1 MAKNKITELDFDGI
15 KDNLKLF
22 LKSQTEFSDYNFE
35 GSGMNVLLD
44 ILAYNTHYLA
54 YNLNFSS
61 SEMFLDT
68 AVLKS
73 TISSH
78 AKTLGYLPRSS
89 KAPIAYLNVT
99 INNPEDLS
107 TATITKGTKFSSDI
121 NNSTYSF
128 LVNEDVT
135 INKQNGVLEFL
146 QLPIYEGTLVT
157 TRYSANSNNL
167 QQKFILDS
175 DKVDIS
181 TLKVSV
187 QNSLSDNTTRTFTRV
202 EDITNE
208 NSDSL
213 IYFLQQTSGS
223 YEVYFGDG
231 IVGKALDNGNIII
244 LEYIVTNEFE
254 ANGAFEFTFS
264 GSISGKT
271 DVTVVTS
278 EISQGGMLPETNDSI
293 KTNSRLNNTAKNRAV
308 TTQDYKTILSKI
320 YPNASSVSVW
330 GGEDNDPPIY
340 GKIFISI
347 KPKNIIT
354 LNSQAKENII
364 TDLKKYTIASVLP
377 EIVDYET
384 TKVICTTSFE
394 YDEKST
400 IKTNVQLENDVISKA
415 QTYNTTLSNFG
426 TSFKNSVYAKN
437 LQDADDSIVSVSNK
451 LKIIKTFIPTLN
463 SSLKYTLDFNNQLFH
478 PSASYNADNGGI
490 VSSTG
495 FKVSGNTN
503 TIFLDDDGDGNIR
516 SYYLSASGAN
526 IIKNFVNRTVGTIN
540 YVTGK
545 IEITLNVTEVIPP
558 AGSTN
563 TTTIELTTEP
573 DNQNIFSIRN
583 QLVQIDFEKSTFT
596 SNSISG

>member
-1 MAKNKITELDFDGI
+1 
-15 KDNLKLF
+15 
-22 LKSQTEFSDYNFE
+22 
-35 GSGMNVLLD
+35 
-44 ILAYNTHYLA
+44 
-54 YNLNFSS
+54 
-61 SEMFLDT
+61 
-68 AVLKS
+68 
-73 TISSH
+73 
-78 AKTLGYLPRSS
+78 
-89 KAPIAYLNVT
+89 
-99 INNPEDLS
+99 
-107 TATITKGTKFSSDI
+107 
-121 NNSTYSF
+121 
-128 LVNEDVT
+128 
-135 INKQNGVLEFL
+135 
-146 QLPIYEGTLVT
+146 
-157 TRYSANSNNL
+157 
-167 QQKFILDS
+167 
-175 DKVDIS
+175 
-181 TLKVSV
+181 
-187 QNSLSDNTTRTFTRV
+187 
-202 EDITNE
+202 
-208 NSDSL
+208 
-213 IYFLQQTSGS
+213 
-223 YEVYFGDG
+223 
-231 IVGKALDNGNIII
+231 
-244 LEYIVTNEFE
+244 
-254 ANGAFEFTFS
+254 
-264 GSISGKT
+264 
-271 DVTVVTS
+271 
-278 EISQGGMLPETNDSI
+278 MLPETNDSI

-451 LKIIKTFIPTLN
+451 LKIIKTFIPTLD

>member
-22 LKSQTEFSDYNFE
+22 LKSQSEFSDYNFE
-35 GSGMNVLLD
+35 GASMNVLLD

-61 SEMFLDT
+61 AEMFLDS

-89 KAPIAYLNVT
+89 KAPVAYLNLI

-107 TATITKGTKFSSDI
+107 TATVTKGTKFSSDI
-121 NNSTYSF
+121 NGSTYSF
-128 LVNEDVT
+128 VVNEDVT

-146 QLPIYEGTLVT
+146 DLPVYEGTLVT
-157 TRYSANSNNL
+157 SRYSVNSSDLN
-167 QQKFILDS
+167 QKFLINS
-175 DKVDIS
+175 ENVDIS

-187 QNSLSDNTTRTFTRV
+187 QNSLSDSTTRTFTRV
-202 EDITNE
+202 EDITTE
-208 NSDSL
+208 NSESL
-213 IYFLQQTSGS
+213 VYFIQQTSNL
-223 YEVYFGDG
+223 YEIYFGDG
-231 IVGKALDNGNIII
+231 VIGKAVEDGNIII
-244 LEYIVTNEFE
+244 LEYITTNEFE

-271 DVTVVTS
+271 DITVITS
-278 EISQGGMLPETNDSI
+278 EIAQGGLIPESNESI
-293 KTNSRLNNTAKNRAV
+293 KLNSRLNNTAKNRAV

-340 GKIFISI
+340 GKIFIAI

-354 LNSQAKENII
+354 LNTQAKENII

-394 YDEKST
+394 YDEKAT

-437 LQDADDSIVSVSNK
+437 LQDADDSIASVSNK
-451 LKIIKTFIPTLN
+451 LKIAKTFTPTLN
-463 SSLKYTLDFNNQLFH
+463 SSLKYTLNFNNQLFH

-516 SYYLSASGAN
+516 SYYLSASGATV
-526 IIKNFVNRTVGTIN
+526 IKNFVNRTAGTIN
-540 YVTGK
+540 YATGK
-545 IEITLNVTEVIPP
+545 IEITLNITEVVPP

-563 TTTIELTTEP
+563 ATTVELTTEP
-573 DNQNIFSIRN
+573 DNQNIFSVRN

-596 SNSISG
+596 SSSISG

>member
-1 MAKNKITELDFDGI
+1 MAKNRITELDFDGI

-22 LKSQTEFSDYNFE
+22 LKSQSEFSDYNFE

-61 SEMFLDT
+61 AEMFLDS

-89 KAPIAYLNVT
+89 KAPVAYLNLI

-107 TATITKGTKFSSDI
+107 TATVTKGTKFSSDI
-121 NNSTYSF
+121 NGSTYSF
-128 LVNEDVT
+128 VVNEDVT

-146 QLPIYEGTLVT
+146 DLPVYEGTLVT
-157 TRYSANSNNL
+157 SRYSVNSSDLN
-167 QQKFILDS
+167 QKFTINS
-175 DKVDIS
+175 ENVDIS

-187 QNSLSDNTTRTFTRV
+187 QNSLSDSTTRTFTRV
-202 EDITNE
+202 EDITTE
-208 NSDSL
+208 NSESL
-213 IYFLQQTSGS
+213 VYFIQQTSNL
-223 YEVYFGDG
+223 YEIYFGDG
-231 IVGKALDNGNIII
+231 VIGKAVEDGNIII

-271 DVTVVTS
+271 DITVITS
-278 EISQGGMLPETNDSI
+278 EIAQGGLVPETNESI
-293 KTNSRLNNTAKNRAV
+293 KLNSRLNNTAKNRAV
-308 TTQDYKTILSKI
+308 TTQDYKAILSKI

-340 GKIFISI
+340 GKIFIAI

-354 LNSQAKENII
+354 LNTQAKENII
-364 TDLKKYTIASVLP
+364 ADLKKYTIASVLP

-394 YDEKST
+394 YDEKAT

-426 TSFKNSVYAKN
+426 ASFKNSIYAKN

-451 LKIIKTFIPTLN
+451 LKIAKTFTPTLN
-463 SSLKYTLDFNNQLFH
+463 SSLKYTLNFNNQLFH

-516 SYYLSASGAN
+516 TYYLSASGAN
-526 IIKNFVNRTVGTIN
+526 VIKNFVNRTAGTIN
-540 YVTGK
+540 YATGK
-545 IEITLNVTEVIPP
+545 IEITLNVTEVVPP

-563 TTTIELTTEP
+563 TTTVELTTEP
-573 DNQNIFSIRN
+573 DKQNIFSVRN

-596 SNSISG
+596 SSSISG